1 MATAPKSGQASAPP
15 KLIFWW
21 RPWLMGLSCWLLLC
35 LVVPAAQAQTSP
47 KPAGKPKAPKESEAA
62 PLSAKK
68 LEEALQL
75 LLKATTDSAQ
85 NQQRRQFRP
94 TEIEGLVMDQTIT
107 KVGHDFYDEFFTKWE
122 APPDIGD
129 FTIVIREKPARGTST
144 LISVEVNES
153 ELLELPLQPKA
164 EAIEEMAAYAL
175 EVAGGF
181 LLQAR
186 NESKQLERGGR
197 VPLEVF

>member
-1 MATAPKSGQASAPP
+1 MATAPKSGQTNLPP
-15 KLIFWW
+15 KPIFWW

-35 LVVPAAQAQTSP
+35 LLAPAAQAQTKPAATP
-47 KPAGKPKAPKESEAA
+47 KPPKESEAA

-75 LLKATTDSAQ
+75 LLKATADSAQ
-85 NQQRRQFRP
+85 SRQRRQFRP

-122 APPDIGD
+122 APADIGD
-129 FTIVIREKPARGTST
+129 FTIIIREKPARGTST
-144 LISVEVNES
+144 LVSVEVNDN

-175 EVAGGF
+175 EVASNF
-181 LLQAR
+181 LVQSR
-186 NESKQLERGGR
+186 NESRQLERGGR